1 MAEGRAFELVH
12 LVVDNEPCPVCGST
26 EHPQLASKPELYPT
40 KEEVEEARAVRDGLQ
55 KRASEIGQKETLSVR
70 LHELDEQVKDQVSK
84 LKSSI
89 ADFSEDT
96 FDSIQQDLYPKWSS
110 FHSFA

>member
-1 MAEGRAFELVH
+1 M
-12 LVVDNEPCPVCGST
+12 
-26 EHPQLASKPELYPT
+26 
-40 KEEVEEARAVRDGLQ
+40 RDGALQ

-84 LKSSI
+84 LKSYI

-96 FDSIQQDLYPKWSS
+96 FDSTQQDLAHPKWSDS
-110 FHSFA
+110 PLCAVILNS